1 MLKCNYEKMLVCYI
15 DIVFYKCMENVVKIL
30 WCGYEFDMLCY
41 KDVKL
46 IICKVK
52 IIEKWIISIILKIF
66 YIYRYMYFSLL
77 FNGKNFIDYKCDY
90 LYIKYCYEDVIIF

>member
-52 IIEKWIISIILKIF
+52 IIEKWIISII
-66 YIYRYMYFSLL
+66 YIYRYKYFSLL
-77 FNGKNFIDYKCDY
+77 FYGKKLIDYKCDY
-90 LYIKYCYEDVIIF
+90 LYIRYCYEDVIIF

>member
-15 DIVFYKCMENVVKIL
+15 DIVFYKCIENVVKIL

-41 KDVKL
+41 EDINFIV
-46 IICKVK
+46 CKER

-66 YIYRYMYFSLL
+66 NSYMYFSLL
-77 FNGKNFIDYKCDY
+77 FYRKKFIDYKCDY
-90 LYIKYCYEDVIIF
+90 LYIRYCYEDVKIF

>member
-41 KDVKL
+41 EDINFIV
-46 IICKVK
+46 CKER
-52 IIEKWIISIILKIF
+52 IIEK
-66 YIYRYMYFSLL
+66 
-77 FNGKNFIDYKCDY
+77 
-90 LYIKYCYEDVIIF
+90 